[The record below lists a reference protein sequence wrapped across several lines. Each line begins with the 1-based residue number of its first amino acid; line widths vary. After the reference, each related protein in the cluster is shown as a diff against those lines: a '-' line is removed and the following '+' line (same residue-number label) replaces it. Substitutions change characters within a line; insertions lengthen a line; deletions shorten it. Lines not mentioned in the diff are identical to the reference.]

1 MFKLSN
7 IGRQAWVGHVYSKKR
22 RDVLDRRQS
31 FFKPRETTMHN
42 AQQEKTFSNGNV
54 QMVDLTMHNSAR
66 RKAEILWSLKS
77 VSSGFSNNSATSN
90 INQVFAAMFPDSK
103 IAKSF
108 QVAVPYWEFFG
119 AYGYMYRDWDF
130 NKSILSGKKKS
141 GKSD

>member
-1 MFKLSN
+1 
-7 IGRQAWVGHVYSKKR
+7 
-22 RDVLDRRQS
+22 
-31 FFKPRETTMHN
+31 MHN

-66 RKAEILWSLKS
+66 RKAEILWSWKS